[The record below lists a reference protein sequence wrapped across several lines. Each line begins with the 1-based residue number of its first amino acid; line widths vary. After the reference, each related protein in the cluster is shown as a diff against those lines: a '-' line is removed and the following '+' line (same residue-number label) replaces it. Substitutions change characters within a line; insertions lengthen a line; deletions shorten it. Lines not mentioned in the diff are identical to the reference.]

1 LNADENH
8 LDFVISN
15 LLSNAIKFSIPSSG
29 IEIDFKRTEN
39 GHIVVVVKDAGKW
52 MAILN

>member
-1 LNADENH
+1 MNADEDH

-15 LLSNAIKFSIPSSG
+15 LLSNAIKFSIPSSS
-29 IEIDFKRTEN
+29 IAVDFKRTEN
-39 GHIVVVVKDAGKW
+39 GHIVIVVKDAGKW